1 MIQAQA
7 RTEFV
12 LPPLQHEDID
22 IESIKIENRYRK
34 DLGDIAVLAA
44 SIKEQGLLQPVGVD
58 RDNNLVFGE
67 RRIRA
72 FQYLGWSRIPVRR
85 VNVTSIV
92 EGEYAE
98 NEVRKDFTASERVAI
113 ADVVREAMGNRQ
125 GQRTDLSAN
134 AAMSGKTVD
143 AAAVKAGF
151 GSAETYERAKSV
163 VSNGAPELVQAMD
176 SGKVSIS
183 AAATISK
190 QDVETQKRIVAED
203 NMAKKAAEL
212 RAAEAELARM
222 KSIPKPSPKTAEDR
236 GREKA
241 VFGTAEDR
249 LVWSN
254 INDIIRIIEDQPEPL
269 DAVGRIPPSLSH
281 AIDVKNIRRSAVW
294 LYDFANAWEKKHVA

>member
-1 MIQAQA
+1 MQTDT

-34 DLGDIAVLAA
+34 DLGDIEGLAS

-98 NEVRKDFTASERVAI
+98 NEVRKDFTASERVDILEAI
-113 ADVVREAMGNRQ
+113 SPPKGGDRISEQRQKFVFDKHEAA
-125 GQRTDLSAN
+125 T
-134 AAMSGKTVD
+134 
-143 AAAVKAGF
+143 KAGF
-151 GSAETYERAKSV
+151 GNYETARQARAV
-163 VSNGAPELVQAMD
+163 VNNGTAELVQAMD

-190 QDVETQKRIVAED
+190 QDQETQKRIVAED

-222 KSIPKPSPKTAEDR
+222 KSIPKPSPKTDEDR
-236 GREKA
+236 EREKA

-254 INDIIRIIEDQPEPL
+254 INDIIRIIADQPEPL

-281 AIDVKNIRRSAVW
+281 AIDVKDIRRSAVW